1 MSAEPRGTPDA
12 DTITVEES
20 DGWYV
25 AKDEETGVASQG
37 RTKAK
42 ALSNLAEALE
52 LHDEDVEA
60 EPELERSDAPW
71 FDR

>member
-1 MSAEPRGTPDA
+1 MSAESHGTPDT

-25 AKDEETGVASQG
+25 ARDEESGVASQG

-52 LHDEDVEA
+52 LHDEDVDGDPKL
-60 EPELERSDAPW
+60 EPSDAPW
-71 FDR
+71 FDL